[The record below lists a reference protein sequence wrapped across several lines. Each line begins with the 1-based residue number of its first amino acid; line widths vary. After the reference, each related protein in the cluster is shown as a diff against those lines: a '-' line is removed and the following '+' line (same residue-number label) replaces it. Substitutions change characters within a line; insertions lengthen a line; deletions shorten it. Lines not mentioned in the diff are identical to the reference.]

1 MYNPDDLH
9 LRRALASRTQPFGL
23 SHIPYTPSNQEN
35 FQKFQ
40 EFLLGCFGLNF
51 RRNGGEFM
59 FGSNSWKSWEKI
71 RLLAEF
77 LGIIE
82 GR

>member
-40 EFLLGCFGLNF
+40 EFFVGLF
-51 RRNGGEFM
+51 
-59 FGSNSWKSWEKI
+59 W
-71 RLLAEF
+71 AEF
-77 LGIIE
+77 PEKRRRIHVWVEFLEKLGKNSSL
-82 GR
+82 G